1 MIKACLML
9 ILLITVM
16 GKLQTQKKATVID
29 TIPLN
34 LAAAESKTIKENIQG
49 GKNKALM
56 VTI

>member
-1 MIKACLML
+1 ML